1 MLDLRTPIG
10 WLFAIVGASLLVY
23 GLAGDPA
30 IYATSLG
37 INVNLWWGLVMA
49 IFGAGMLLAVF
60 LSPPTDTGGKPG
72 QA

>member
-10 WLFAIVGASLLVY
+10 WLFALVGTSLFVY

-30 IYATSLG
+30 IYETSLG

-49 IFGAGMLLAVF
+49 IFGAGMLLGVF
-60 LSPPTDTGGKPG
+60 LSPPADAGGKPG